1 MDNFYGGAGFRQVLR
16 MRRSDE
22 GLVECAEWPTQKK
35 SPDLRGSWE
44 VPGAL
49 VYLETEKLVFAVAD
63 WLPLTALAVS

>member
-1 MDNFYGGAGFRQVLR
+1 